1 MDRMSDDLCQ
11 KRFRKPSNK
20 MLENIVNEFDR
31 QMRKKSK
38 QSVNKS
44 KQISTQNDLIQNS
57 NKDSI
62 NKKLVESN

>member
-11 KRFRKPSNK
+11 KRCRKPSNK

-31 QMRKKSK
+31 QMRTKPKK
-38 QSVNKS
+38 SVNKS
-44 KQISTQNDLIQNS
+44 KKISTQNS